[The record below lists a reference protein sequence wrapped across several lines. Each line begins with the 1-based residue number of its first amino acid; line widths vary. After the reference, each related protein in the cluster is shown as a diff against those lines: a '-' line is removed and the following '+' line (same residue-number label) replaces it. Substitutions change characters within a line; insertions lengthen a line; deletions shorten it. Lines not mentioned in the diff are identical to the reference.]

1 MVMSKAASSKLQD
14 TPKLCVKRKRDTSY
28 SMMLVMF
35 KTTVKE
41 ERILL
46 SLELMLLKDK
56 MDAQLSKITTSLDF
70 SPETILKRTTLR
82 TLLLTFSLRK
92 LLNGSMLCEL
102 T

>member
-1 MVMSKAASSKLQD
+1 MSKAASSKWQD
-14 TPKLCVKRKRDTSY
+14 TPKPYVKRKRDTSY

-70 SPETILKRTTLR
+70 SPETILKRTTPR
-82 TLLLTFSLRK
+82 ISLLTFSLRK
-92 LLNGSMLCEL
+92 
-102 T
+102 